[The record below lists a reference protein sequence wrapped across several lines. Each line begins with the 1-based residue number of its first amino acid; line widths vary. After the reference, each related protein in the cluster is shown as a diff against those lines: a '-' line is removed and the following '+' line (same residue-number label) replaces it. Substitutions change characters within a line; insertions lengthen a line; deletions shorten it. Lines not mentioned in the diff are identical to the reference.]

1 MVGFNAPLF
10 FGCLLMGIIMNC
22 SLLAQSPDLK
32 FDHLNNIPELA
43 NRSVTSI
50 VQDGKGFI
58 WLGTPDGL
66 LRYDGFSARIFK
78 NNPESENSLSDN
90 NIQALAVDSVG
101 NLWIGTQSGGLNQ
114 FILDQERF
122 VHHQNDPEDN
132 ASISGNGIWSLLVDS
147 KGYLWAGSWSN
158 GLNKFDPHTNKFE
171 RFSEGSNDPVL
182 AVFEDSNGYIWY
194 SSNGL
199 NRLDVMSGT
208 IDSYTSVSSD
218 STSLSSNNIRD
229 IAQEANGTIW
239 IATDNAGLNKL
250 NHDGSTFTRFSESLN
265 GLSSNAI
272 YDIHMA
278 DDGFIWLATN
288 AGLDLY
294 NPIRDRFYNFENDA
308 TDPFSLSNNSP
319 RTIFVDNTGSTWI
332 GNEGGRINKTLD
344 RKAFFTYNAKG
355 GLSNNLIRSLYEDD
369 SGEIWIGTQGGGLN
383 VLSRDGAIRQLSQ
396 DSSSAIYVGSSQIS
410 AIKKHQNEYWVG
422 TWGNGI
428 YVLDFENDQTRYF
441 RHDPAKNSISDNRIQ
456 VFHTDQQGVFWVGT
470 ENGLNFLDADTEQ
483 WRVFEG
489 LNGNTIQGQAFLED
503 EEGELWIGTWNGLN
517 KVSLDRRSVKSWR
530 ESEEGLINEH
540 VISLCRQD
548 EILWIGTF
556 GGGLFRFDTKN
567 ETFMNYT
574 ENDGLPNGVIY
585 GIRAD
590 YDRHL
595 WMSTN
600 NGLSRFDIESET
612 FRNYDKSEGL
622 QGNEFYWGAVGSTSD
637 GRLMFGGS
645 NGLNLFSPEEIKDN
659 TLIPPIVISDFQIY
673 NKPVPIGKDSVL
685 VKSISYTESVE
696 LSYKDAVLTF
706 SFAALNFNYPE
717 KNQYAYK
724 LEGFEKD
731 WNYVGNRHTATYT
744 NLDPGEYIFRVKGS
758 NNDNVWNEEGT
769 SLAISIPPPFWSTW
783 WFYTLVG
790 LALGGGV
797 YWFIRSREKTL
808 KRDKKALEN
817 AIAKAQQEVEDQKR
831 QMAQQREKEKD
842 RIWTDQGI
850 VQLGEVLSSSKDDIG
865 ELCRNVLKTLV
876 RYLEVR
882 LAAIYLIDE
891 NQAGKKVLMQRADYG
906 YDLKN
911 KEFGIGDGMV
921 GECFKHREVS
931 YFDNL
936 PIDYLKVTSG
946 LGKSSASHLLLVPLI
961 YEDIAL
967 GVMEIGCFKPIPEF
981 KRDLVVTFSQRL
993 TAAIN
998 TTVLGEKTKKL
1009 LDDSKIKAEEL
1020 AVREEELQQNLE
1032 EMQAI
1037 NEDRDRRAKEMEETV
1052 GKLKKEILD
1061 LRKKAKV

>member
-1 MVGFNAPLF
+1 MVRSKAPVF
-10 FGCLLMGIIMNC
+10 FGSLLVSITIN

-32 FDHLNNIPELA
+32 FDHLSSIPELA
-43 NRSVTSI
+43 NRSVTA
-50 VQDGKGFI
+50 VTQDNKGFI

-66 LRYDGFSARIFK
+66 LRYDGFSVRIYK
-78 NNPESENSLSDN
+78 SDANNKNSLSDN
-90 NIQALAVDSVG
+90 NIQALTVDATG

-114 FILDQERF
+114 FILDQELF
-122 VHHQNDPEDN
+122 IHHMHNPEDN

-147 KGYLWAGSWSN
+147 KGNLWAGSWSN
-158 GLNKFDPHTNKFE
+158 GLNKLDPDTDKFE

-182 AVFEDSNGYIWY
+182 SIFEDNNGYIWY
-194 SSNGL
+194 SSSGL

-208 IDSYTSVSSD
+208 IQNYTNTSSD

-229 IAQEANGTIW
+229 IVQDKNGSIW
-239 IATDNAGLNKL
+239 IATDNAGLNRL
-250 NHDGSTFTRFSESLN
+250 NNDGSTFTRFYKSVS

-272 YDIHMA
+272 YDIHMG

-288 AGLDLY
+288 GGLDLY
-294 NPIRDRFYNFENDA
+294 NMTRDQFHNFSNDP

-319 RTIFVDNTGSTWI
+319 RTIFVDKAGSTWI

-344 RKAFFTYNAKG
+344 KKAFFTYDAKG
-355 GLSNNLIRSLYEDD
+355 GLSNNLIRSLYTDD
-369 SGEIWIGTQGGGLN
+369 AGKIWIGTQGGGLN
-383 VLSRDGAIRQLSQ
+383 ILSIDESIQQISQ

-410 AIKKHQNEYWVG
+410 AIKKHQNKYWVG
-422 TWGNGI
+422 TWGDGI

-441 RHDPAKNSISDNRIQ
+441 NHDPSSNSVSDDRIQ
-456 VFHTDQQGVFWVGT
+456 VFHMDKLGTFWVGT
-470 ENGLNFLDADTEQ
+470 ENGLNTFDIDTEQ
-483 WRVFEG
+483 WRTFEG

-503 EEGELWIGTWNGLN
+503 EEGALWIGTWNGLN
-517 KVSLDRRSVKSWR
+517 KVSPDRGNIKSWR
-530 ESEEGLINEH
+530 ETAEGLINEH
-540 VISLCRQD
+540 VISLCLHD

-567 ETFMNYT
+567 ETFTNYT

-585 GIRAD
+585 GIKAD
-590 YDRHL
+590 KYGHL

-600 NGLSRFDIESET
+600 NGLSRFDIISES

-645 NGLNLFSPEEIKDN
+645 NGLNIFSPEEIKDN
-659 TLIPPIVISDFQIY
+659 TVVPPVVISDFQIY
-673 NKPVPIGKDSVL
+673 NKPVPIGTDSIL
-685 VKSISYTESVE
+685 EKSISYTESMH
-696 LSYKDAVLTF
+696 LSHKDAVLTF

-717 KNQYAYK
+717 KNQYAYM
-724 LEGFEKD
+724 LEGFED
-731 WNYVGNRHTATYT
+731 NWNYVGNRHAATYT
-744 NLDPGEYIFRVKGS
+744 NLDPGKYIFRVKGS

-769 SLAISIPPPFWSTW
+769 SLIITISPPFWKTW
-783 WFYTLVG
+783 WFYTLVVV
-790 LALGGGV
+790 ALGGGV
-797 YWFIRSREKTL
+797 YWFIKSREKTL
-808 KRDKKALEN
+808 KRDKKALED
-817 AIAKAQQEVEDQKR
+817 AITKAQNEVEDQKR
-831 QMAQQREKEKD
+831 QMAEQREKEKD

-850 VQLGEVLSSSKDDIG
+850 VKLGEVLSSSKDDIG
-865 ELCRNVLKTLV
+865 ELCKNVLKTLV
-876 RYLEVR
+876 KYLEVR

-891 NQAGKKVLMQRADYG
+891 NQDGDKVLKQRADFG
-906 YDLKN
+906 YEIKN
-911 KEFGIGDGMV
+911 REFGVGDGMV
-921 GECFKHREVS
+921 GECFKNREVS
-931 YFDNL
+931 YFDHL
-936 PIDYLKVTSG
+936 PLDYLKIASG
-946 LGKSSASHLLLVPLI
+946 LGASSASRLLLVPLI
-961 YEDIAL
+961 YEDITL

-998 TTVLGEKTKKL
+998 TTILGEQTKKL

-1052 GKLKKEILD
+1052 SKLKREISAL
-1061 LRKKAKV
+1061 KKRSKV